1 MHKKYFKIFVTFLF
15 IFLSFK
21 FRTSFALDSNYKIWE
36 SKYNIPVNKSWNIK
50 FNNSIDI
57 SSIIDNIKIIEK
69 SSGMEAN
76 IETVYIE
83 NDHSII
89 IKPRENYKYNAEYIM
104 IINDNIKSVTNK
116 TLSQPISFEFTTENS
131 KSLLKENYTDPG
143 SVANSPKEFKDII
156 IYALANFKN
165 EISIEIPSFN
175 TKDYNLTVIND
186 IFLENPLLDYG
197 YNGASGSIYTNN
209 LSKSATMV
217 INFHYEYSKE
227 YMEKMKKASE
237 DKSEE
242 IISKIIKIEM
252 TEREKELAIHNYIV
266 NNSKYDLRL
275 FSGNMPNES
284 YLDYGVLI
292 NGVGV
297 CDSYAKAMY
306 RLLNTAGIECIYV
319 AGDADDGNEIIP
331 HAWNIVKIEG
341 KLYHLDATWDDP
353 IASDGRDILSFDY
366 FNVSDNII
374 SKDHIWDREK
384 YPKCLD

>member
-1 MHKKYFKIFVTFLF
+1 MYKKCIKIFVMFLSIFLF
-15 IFLSFK
+15 LK
-21 FRTSFALDSNYKIWE
+21 FQTVLALDSNYKIWE
-36 SKYNIPVNKSWNIK
+36 SKYDVPINKSWNIK
-50 FNNSIDI
+50 FNNYINLSTIK
-57 SSIIDNIKIIEK
+57 DNIKVQEKNSGIEV
-69 SSGMEAN
+69 N
-76 IETVYIE
+76 IETSYIS
-83 NDHSII
+83 NNYSITV
-89 IKPRENYKYNAEYIM
+89 KPKENYKYNTDYIM

-116 TLSQPISFEFTTENS
+116 TLFQPISFEFTTENS
-131 KSLLKENYTDPG
+131 NSLLKENYTDPG
-143 SVANSPKEFKDII
+143 SVAYSPKDFKDII

-175 TKDYNLTVIND
+175 TKDYKLAVIND

-217 INFHYEYSKE
+217 INFDYEYSKE

-242 IISKIIKIEM
+242 IISKIIKNEM
-252 TEREKELAIHNYIV
+252 REREKELAIHNYIV
-266 NNSKYDLRL
+266 NNSKYDSRL
-275 FSGNMPNES
+275 FSGTMPNES
-284 YLDYGVLI
+284 YLDFGVLI
-292 NGVGV
+292 NEVGV

-341 KLYHLDATWDDP
+341 KLYHVDATWDDP
-353 IASDGRDILSFDY
+353 ISSDGRDILSFDY